1 MQRLGMF
8 TGCNSWLNKEG
19 IFGRPCGMGHCFAE
33 RWNEIRALTLHQ
45 TLFAL
50 HDWKGPG
57 WQHKAALLQTP
68 PCNTI
73 TSSIASQLLNHLYWL
88 CLTTAQSCPAS
99 QGHDAPCKH
108 RMEPW
113 HHFQRASRTVIPAE
127 MDILVFVYID
137 SLIST
142 VCLPFRENLKLH
154 FRRQISTYIDW
165 QNISKCRVMTT
176 IHEEVPGFICL
187 WAWMF
192 GVLITKSQMWSCLG
206 SKFDTHTNTLFF

>member
-1 MQRLGMF
+1 MERSGHHRASPMLYRTKWECRLLLGLLSTDNSVPRACIKPSQNRLLNQSLWQAVIINAAISMQRLGMF

-57 WQHKAALLQTP
+57 WQHKAARLQTP

-88 CLTTAQSCPAS
+88 CLSAARSCPAS
-99 QGHDAPCKH
+99 QGHVQAPNETPTPLPTCRKDC
-108 RMEPW
+108 PS
-113 HHFQRASRTVIPAE
+113 SRGGYIGVCIHWQP
-127 MDILVFVYID
+127 DIN
-137 SLIST
+137 SL
-142 VCLPFRENLKLH
+142 LAF
-154 FRRQISTYIDW
+154 
-165 QNISKCRVMTT
+165 
-176 IHEEVPGFICL
+176 
-187 WAWMF
+187 
-192 GVLITKSQMWSCLG
+192 
-206 SKFDTHTNTLFF
+206 

>member
-1 MQRLGMF
+1 MRPQRLLLGLLSTDNNVPRAWINPSQNRLLNQRLWQAVIINAAISMQRLGMF

-73 TSSIASQLLNHLYWL
+73 ELLLSSWIIFTDFVSPQHRTAPPAKATMHHASTEWNPDTTSNVPQGLSFQQTWIYWCLYTLTARYQQFACLLE
-88 CLTTAQSCPAS
+88 
-99 QGHDAPCKH
+99 
-108 RMEPW
+108 R
-113 HHFQRASRTVIPAE
+113 I
-127 MDILVFVYID
+127 
-137 SLIST
+137 
-142 VCLPFRENLKLH
+142 
-154 FRRQISTYIDW
+154 
-165 QNISKCRVMTT
+165 
-176 IHEEVPGFICL
+176 
-187 WAWMF
+187 
-192 GVLITKSQMWSCLG
+192 
-206 SKFDTHTNTLFF
+206 